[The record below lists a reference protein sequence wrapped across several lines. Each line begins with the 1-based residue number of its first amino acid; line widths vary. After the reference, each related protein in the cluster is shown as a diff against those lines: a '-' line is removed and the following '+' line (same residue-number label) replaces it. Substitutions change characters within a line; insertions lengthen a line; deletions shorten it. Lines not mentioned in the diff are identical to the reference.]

1 MLKITFKD
9 TEYQF
14 PIMNPMKWS
23 SYLFGTIG
31 LDNNWRELDYK
42 NGGHTLGL
50 GATTYFQVPRE
61 LFPKLYK
68 SEFFYSDQII
78 DEIEEK
84 YLSEELPLISFDLD
98 INYTKI
104 FDFTTYESI
113 LIGNIKT
120 KFPTFKELEN
130 LKLDENIVKES
141 LLRFGNCFNYEPIL
155 KKIHFGKLENNKI
168 NLICFAEF
176 ETFKKEK
183 GTFEVDVW
191 LPINLYFKA
200 GTYTGDFPNK
210 SQKEKAQ
217 EIKDC
222 FASIYDIED
231 YNLIDR
237 TYDKES
243 KEVRIQFEYKN

>member
-1 MLKITFKD
+1 MLRVNFKG
-9 TEYQF
+9 EKYQF
-14 PIMNPMKWS
+14 PVMSPTKQS
-23 SYLFGTIG
+23 SYIYGTIG

-42 NGGHTLGL
+42 NGGHTLEL
-50 GATTYFQVPRE
+50 GVTAYFQVPRE

-68 SEFFYSDQII
+68 SEFFYSNQII
-78 DEIEEK
+78 DEIEEN
-84 YLSEELPLISFDLD
+84 YVSEELPLISFDLD

-104 FDFTTYESI
+104 FDFTSYESV

-120 KFPTFKELEN
+120 KFPAFKELEN

-141 LLRFGNCFNYEPIL
+141 LLRLGNCFNYEPTL
-155 KKIHFGKLENNKI
+155 KRIHFGRVETNKM

-183 GTFEVDVW
+183 GTIEVDVW

-200 GTYTGDFPNK
+200 GTYTDDFPNK
-210 SQKEKAQ
+210 SQQEKAQ

-222 FASIYDIED
+222 FASIYKIED

-237 TYDKES
+237 TFNKES
-243 KEVRIQFEYKN
+243 KEVIIQFEYKN